1 MLFFIEDSLKL
12 SFFLRPPLFL
22 HMQQT
27 EAAVE
32 RVFRARPSGCASLCP
47 VQRHSAENS
56 DVLTCKRRR
65 TGSRFPNA
73 LIRSS
78 VAAEKKKKNENAA
91 STKIVVLV
99 VMQYLKENNS
109 KVVLAVVPGANGRRK
124 WRWSFSH
131 SDKRSHN
138 EGTDCVIMAGA
149 APSPCSGDEQHKR
162 HI

>member
-1 MLFFIEDSLKL
+1 
-12 SFFLRPPLFL
+12 
-22 HMQQT
+22 MQKT
-27 EAAVE
+27 PNGLAVPE
-32 RVFRARPSGCASLCP
+32 RAH
-47 VQRHSAENS
+47 QI
-56 DVLTCKRRR
+56 KRGRK
-65 TGSRFPNA
+65 
-73 LIRSS
+73 
-78 VAAEKKKKNENAA
+78 KKKKNENAA